1 MENDN
6 SLTLEELFQRIDEEQ
21 QSPAQEQPDSFETA
35 APWLLGSLTLLALI
49 LMYALIKYA
58 KRKGVVMNRKWLI
71 FILSTVSLPGYYF
84 LLAKRDSDWIIV
96 FCFSLPL
103 IVYLTYIASDLLDR
117 WITKQKKH

>member
-6 SLTLEELFQRIDEEQ
+6 RITLERLYQKAEEL

-71 FILSTVSLPGYYF
+71 FILSVVSLPGYYF
-84 LLAKRDSDWIIV
+84 LLANRDSDWIIV
-96 FCFSLPL
+96 FAFSLPL

-117 WITKQKKH
+117 WIAKQKKH

>member
-49 LMYALIKYA
+49 LMYALI
-58 KRKGVVMNRKWLI
+58 N
-71 FILSTVSLPGYYF
+71 FHT
-84 LLAKRDSDWIIV
+84 
-96 FCFSLPL
+96 
-103 IVYLTYIASDLLDR
+103 
-117 WITKQKKH
+117 